1 MYSTCLFCNASL
13 GANETLEH
21 FPVGRRL
28 AYDSATGRL
37 WVVCKK
43 CARWNLSPL
52 ETRWEAIEEAERLF
66 RATKTRVA
74 TDNIG
79 LAKLQDGT
87 ELVRVGKPAEV
98 ELAVWR
104 YGDQFRKRHR
114 KFLLNSALVTG
125 AFAIPA
131 AIVSGL
137 DSAVFLGGLFSST
150 GSILQ
155 TTLTRRYDNWRHRVV
170 PVAAVRDAQSNLLRV
185 TQDNINAATLT
196 RADDS
201 NWHIALPHVTVKS
214 AGKFTRFIG
223 SRIETATVN
232 EPVILQGATA
242 MQALGTLLPAANRFG
257 ATNKVIKGATD
268 VIQQS
273 TSLDSLLRRASK
285 ESVYRANRFAIKSY
299 ANQIAYA
306 PEEVRLALEMSLH
319 ADDERRATEGEL
331 NELEQRWRDA
341 DAIAKIADAMFLP
354 ESVEANLQLLHEQN
368 FGKHDAELMR
378 AKSRNSGVPFA
389 GSPNA
394 EQFHEQD

>member
-37 WVVCKK
+37 WVVCRH
-43 CARWNLSPL
+43 CARWSLSPL

-66 RATKTRVA
+66 RATKTRVS

-79 LAKLQDGT
+79 LAKLRDGT
-87 ELVRVGKPAEV
+87 ELVRIGKPPEI

-104 YGDQFRKRHR
+104 YGDQFRKRHK
-114 KFLLNSALVTG
+114 KFLLNSALVTA
-125 AFAIPA
+125 AFTVPSV
-131 AIVSGL
+131 IVSGL
-137 DSAVFLGGLFSST
+137 DSVAFVGGLFTST

-155 TTLTRRYDNWRHRVV
+155 STITRRFDKWRHRVV
-170 PVAAVRDAQSNLLRV
+170 PVAAVRDAQNNLLRL

-196 RADDS
+196 RADNSDW
-201 NWHIALPHVTVKS
+201 NVALSHVTVKS
-214 AGKFTRFIG
+214 AGRFARLVG
-223 SRIETATVN
+223 SKVETATVN
-232 EPVILQGATA
+232 EPVIMQGAAA

-257 ATNKVIKGATD
+257 ASNRVIKGATN

-273 TSLDSLLRRASK
+273 TNLDALLRRASK
-285 ESVYRANRFAIKSY
+285 ESVYRANRFAMKSY

-319 ADDERRATEGEL
+319 ADDERRAMEGEL
-331 NELEQRWRDA
+331 AELEQRWRDA
-341 DAIAKIADAMFLP
+341 DSIAKISDEMFLP
-354 ESVEANLQLLHEQN
+354 ESIDASLQTMHEQIVATDESRLLHAHPQN
-368 FGKHDAELMR
+368 VALSN
-378 AKSRNSGVPFA
+378 AVLPNSGQ
-389 GSPNA
+389 SDT
-394 EQFHEQD
+394 QS